1 MHEEED
7 DVDDMQF
14 EQALTRLLL
23 ADFSAGTE
31 TFRDE
36 LLARCLAVLNAD
48 VHGATAETDADCRI
62 IELDDADLEL
72 LAAAGD
78 AMGVGE
84 PLPPG
89 NGENAFGYPTS
100 PNA

>member
-31 TFRDE
+31 TF
-36 LLARCLAVLNAD
+36 
-48 VHGATAETDADCRI
+48 
-62 IELDDADLEL
+62 
-72 LAAAGD
+72 
-78 AMGVGE
+78 
-84 PLPPG
+84 
-89 NGENAFGYPTS
+89 
-100 PNA
+100 